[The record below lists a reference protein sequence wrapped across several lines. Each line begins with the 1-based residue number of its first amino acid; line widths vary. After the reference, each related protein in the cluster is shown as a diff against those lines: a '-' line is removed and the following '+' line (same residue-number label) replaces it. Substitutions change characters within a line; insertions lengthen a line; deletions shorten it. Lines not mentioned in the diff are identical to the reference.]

1 MLHASASPLIAG
13 EVYQL
18 AHNCFT
24 DLKDKMCT
32 VVHHAPAFIGPIASM
47 PCHMTALIVGMNL
60 DRIRT
65 DMNSDVTIHHIL
77 IRIWIRI

>member
-1 MLHASASPLIAG
+1 MLHASASPLIAR
-13 EVYQL
+13 EFYQL

-24 DLKDKMCT
+24 NLKDKMCT
-32 VVHHAPAFIGPIASM
+32 VVHHAPPAFIGPIVSM

-60 DRIRT
+60 DRIHK

-77 IRIWIRI
+77 IRIQI